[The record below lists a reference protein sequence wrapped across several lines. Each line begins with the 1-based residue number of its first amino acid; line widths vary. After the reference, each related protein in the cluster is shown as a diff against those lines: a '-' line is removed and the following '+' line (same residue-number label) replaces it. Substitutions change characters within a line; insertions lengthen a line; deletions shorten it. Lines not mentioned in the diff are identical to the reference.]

1 MQRLLAFGRWDV
13 YRSSDDSNSEKQ
25 EKEKP
30 WFEVKRC
37 HEIMT
42 GKLTCEI
49 SMVEC
54 QKYCIEKI
62 GAKTAFRI
70 VNTDHGDIVAHVM
83 VLFFFFL
90 FVCLFR
96 FYVPIG

>member
-1 MQRLLAFGRWDV
+1 M
-13 YRSSDDSNSEKQ
+13 YRSSDNSNG
-25 EKEKP
+25 EKP
-30 WFEVKRC
+30 WFQVKRC
-37 HEIMT
+37 HEMMT

-70 VNTDHGDIVAHVM
+70 VNTDHGDIVAHVIILC
-83 VLFFFFL
+83 LFFFCRLPFMFGL
-90 FVCLFR
+90 VHVL
-96 FYVPIG
+96 ILDM